1 MNGNKELDVIDA
13 GVPQTR
19 DEESQVPMGLLSL
32 QMARARAKLVQEC
45 RVLAVNQTEP
55 GDWYDYGGNPGM
67 DVGAAERI
75 RLLFGLQAYDL
86 SVQRDDKV
94 DGKGAFYIY
103 TVTGRIGNEREQMD
117 IVGSQ
122 TSRKAF
128 YSKSQGDDID
138 SVDVNEGNVKKDA
151 ISNWWTNAISRFL
164 GLRGLTWER
173 IEEISSGRITKSK
186 AKKIDFGSGKAER
199 TSGDDDKATKIWA
212 WLLEIN
218 GQGVKEAKNQLK
230 SLTAFND
237 FKGYMDISKVSTKG
251 LPRLYGKVKE
261 LYSKFGGSD
270 TGKAETSTKAF
281 ESEGSGLPFASEA
294 KTQLVEEIVAA
305 VTKCKDKNEPYNI
318 LVTALPK
325 VKGLTIGNY
334 NKHLPGLDEPALE
347 SLLSKMVDVAN
358 A

>member
-1 MNGNKELDVIDA
+1 MGDELEVIDA

-19 DEESQVPMGLLSL
+19 EAESQVPLGLISL

-94 DGKGAFYIY
+94 DSKGSFYIY

-128 YSKSQGDDID
+128 YSKSQGEDID

-173 IEEISSGRITKSK
+173 IAEISNGRITKDK
-186 AKKIDFGSGKAER
+186 AKKIDFKSGKAER
-199 TSGDDDKATKIWA
+199 TQGDDDKATKIWA
-212 WLLEIN
+212 WLLEMN
-218 GQGVKEAKNQLK
+218 GQSVEAAKNQLK

-237 FKGYMDISKVSTKG
+237 FKGYLDISKVSAKV

-270 TGKAETSTKAF
+270 TGKTTTATKPDGKADP
-281 ESEGSGLPFASEA
+281 GLPFASDENSA
-294 KTQLVEEIVAA
+294 MIEEIVETVA
-305 VTKCKDKNEPYNI
+305 KCKDKNEPYNI

-334 NKHLPGLDEPALE
+334 SKHLSTLGKPALE
-347 SLLSKMVDVAN
+347 ALLSKMLDVAN
-358 A
+358 AQ